1 MSPKGD
7 TTPADSAKGLRAA
20 VDEIAKLR
28 ADLAAAGF
36 IEPMTRH
43 RGAEAGT
50 DPPAVARK
58 GREKTRAG
66 ILVQEPGPRAG

>member
-1 MSPKGD
+1 VSPKGD

-36 IEPMTRH
+36 IEPPT
-43 RGAEAGT
+43 
-50 DPPAVARK
+50 PAP
-58 GREKTRAG
+58 GCRAG
-66 ILVQEPGPRAG
+66 HGPVLRSPAKGWKSPVRGFWHGG